1 MKKTIANIFFYS
13 LVGLLLFIIL
23 SQVGMLPFRF
33 VYLFSGSMRPAYQPG
48 DLAVVYVPR
57 ELTVNP
63 GDVVLFNASVGPTI
77 HRVVSI
83 ENGLITTK
91 GDANDSVDAEKI
103 SHVEGKVLFMIPKIG
118 YVIDFIK
125 NIFRFG

>member
-1 MKKTIANIFFYS
+1 MKKTIANILFYS
-13 LVGLLLFIIL
+13 LVGLLVFVIL
-23 SQVGMLPFRF
+23 CQVGLLPFRF

-48 DLAVVYVPR
+48 DLAVVYEPK
-57 ELTVNP
+57 ELVVNP
-63 GDVVLFNASVGPTI
+63 GDVILFNAAIGSTI

-91 GDANDSVDAEKI
+91 GDANIQNDKEKI
-103 SHVEGKVLFMIPKIG
+103 RHAEGKVLFMIPKLG

>member
-1 MKKTIANIFFYS
+1 MKKTITNILFYS
-13 LVGLLLFIIL
+13 LVGMLLFIIL
-23 SQVGMLPFRF
+23 SQVGLLPFRF

-48 DLAVVYVPR
+48 DLAVVYEPQ
-57 ELTVNP
+57 ELAVEP
-63 GDVVLFNASVGPTI
+63 GDVVLFNTSIGPAI

-83 ENGLITTK
+83 EDGLITTK
-91 GDANDSVDAEKI
+91 GDANQQSDAEKI
-103 SHVEGKVLFMIPKIG
+103 SHVDGKVLFMIPKVG

>member
-1 MKKTIANIFFYS
+1 MKKTVANILFYS
-13 LVGLLLFIIL
+13 LVGLLVFIIL
-23 SQVGMLPFRF
+23 SQVGLLPFRF

-48 DLAVVYVPR
+48 DLAVVYEPQ
-57 ELTVNP
+57 ELTVEP
-63 GDVVLFNASVGPTI
+63 GDVVLFNAAIAPTI

-83 ENGLITTK
+83 EEGLITTK
-91 GDANDSVDAEKI
+91 GDANDQSDAEKI
-103 SHVEGKVLFMIPKIG
+103 SHVDGKVLFMIPKVG

>member
-48 DLAVVYVPR
+48 DLAVVYEPQALAV
-57 ELTVNP
+57 EP
-63 GDVVLFNASVGPTI
+63 GDVVLFNAAIGPTI

-91 GDANDSVDAEKI
+91 GDANNQSDDEKI
-103 SHVEGKVLFMIPKIG
+103 SHVDGKVLFMIPKIG

>member
-1 MKKTIANIFFYS
+1 MKKIITNILFYS

-23 SQVGMLPFRF
+23 SQVGLLPFRF

-48 DLAVVYVPR
+48 DLAVVYEPQ
-57 ELTVNP
+57 ELTLKP
-63 GDVVLFNASVGPTI
+63 GDVILFSASFGPTI

-91 GDANDSVDAEKI
+91 GDANDLEDAEKI
-103 SHVEGKVLFMIPKIG
+103 SRVDGKVLFMIPKLG
-118 YVIDFIK
+118 YGIEFIK
-125 NIFRFG
+125 NLFNSG